1 MKMMFRC
8 MVAGLPLL
16 LSAAVVEE
24 VQVPSPAM
32 NKDVPASVV
41 LPAKYAQDPGAA
53 WPVVY
58 VVHGAGGNH
67 RTYATAELTYLAD
80 QYGFILVC
88 ADGGKTSW
96 WFDSPID
103 PTYKYETH
111 VTKELVPW
119 IDAHYRTYA
128 TRTQRAIMGG
138 SMGGHGACWLGFRH
152 KDLFGA
158 VFFVSVGM
166 MGALR
171 GFSFR

>member
-67 RTYATAELTYLAD
+67 RTYATASP
-80 QYGFILVC
+80 
-88 ADGGKTSW
+88 TSM
-96 WFDSPID
+96 DSSSSA
-103 PTYKYETH
+103 PT
-111 VTKELVPW
+111 
-119 IDAHYRTYA
+119 AGR
-128 TRTQRAIMGG
+128 RAGG
-138 SMGGHGACWLGFRH
+138 STRPLIQPINTR
-152 KDLFGA
+152 
-158 VFFVSVGM
+158 
-166 MGALR
+166 R
-171 GFSFR
+171 T